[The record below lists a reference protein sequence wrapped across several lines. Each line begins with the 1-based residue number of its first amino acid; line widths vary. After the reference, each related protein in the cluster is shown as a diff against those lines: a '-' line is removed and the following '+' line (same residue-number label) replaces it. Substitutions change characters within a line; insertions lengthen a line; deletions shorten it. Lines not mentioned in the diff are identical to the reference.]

1 MPAGFKP
8 LTWRQL
14 TLFDMDPDPEIVA
27 ARSLVADSDLIAY
40 CKAVVAEHS
49 ARHGWSKRQRN
60 DVTRSLRLLQVL
72 QDTPGAKINGT
83 DVLQL
88 PRYSGNITS
97 TLEVLAATGLLND
110 DRPSHVQRYFTTK
123 TGQLPEPMKTQLNVW
138 LEVML
143 NGSHQAPRQGSRD
156 PQTARIH
163 IMGIAPIIQAW
174 ADAGHS
180 SLAEITPAQ
189 VPSRC
194 QRADPGGTGPNTASD
209 PCSRSSRTAS

>member
-8 LTWRQL
+8 LTWRQM

-60 DVTRSLRLLQVL
+60 DVIRSLRLLQVL
-72 QDTPGAKINGT
+72 QDTPGAKINAT

-97 TLEVLAATGLLND
+97 TLEVLTAADLLND
-110 DRPSHVQRYFTTK
+110 DRPPT
-123 TGQLPEPMKTQLNVW
+123 
-138 LEVML
+138 
-143 NGSHQAPRQGSRD
+143 
-156 PQTARIH
+156 
-163 IMGIAPIIQAW
+163 
-174 ADAGHS
+174 S
-180 SLAEITPAQ
+180 SDTSPTRPA
-189 VPSRC
+189 SC
-194 QRADPGGTGPNTASD
+194 PN
-209 PCSRSSRTAS
+209 R